1 VRIFGWAVNHSGC
14 GQYRI
19 GIPMWGLGQAGH
31 DALAFSVLNTDL
43 PTDLDVLVGQLVCTP
58 EQSALWQEIAAMPGR
73 RPALVFE
80 LDDDI
85 WNLHSTNYGAAGL
98 KADDVRTAIERNL
111 ALADAVT
118 VTTNHL
124 AEVVSRF
131 NANVH
136 VLPNCVDA
144 ALLQHQRPRNDRV
157 TIGWAGG
164 SSHSN
169 DFAFVRNELRSF
181 LRRNADVD
189 VHMIGT
195 DYRHELGRPD
205 ARHSGWSENLVDYLS
220 KIDFDI
226 GIAPLAYHAFNKSK
240 SDLKVLEYAALG
252 IPVVAT
258 DFGPYSDSVQHGVT
272 GFLVK
277 RPHEWA
283 RYLRDLVN
291 DEAMRTEL
299 GANARRW
306 AATRTIQANVWRW
319 ETAYRSAID
328 AIGTRSAAEPEAG
341 QLVARAGELSA

>member
-1 VRIFGWAVNHSGC
+1 MRIFGWAVNHSGC

-189 VHMIGT
+189 VHLIGT

-252 IPVVAT
+252 IPVV
-258 DFGPYSDSVQHGVT
+258 
-272 GFLVK
+272 
-277 RPHEWA
+277 
-283 RYLRDLVN
+283 
-291 DEAMRTEL
+291 
-299 GANARRW
+299 
-306 AATRTIQANVWRW
+306 
-319 ETAYRSAID
+319 
-328 AIGTRSAAEPEAG
+328 
-341 QLVARAGELSA
+341 